1 MSASTL
7 VSKWHGERAN
17 FSSASPLRNT
27 AIVSPRRSY
36 RFGSAPLQLYS
47 SHPLSFLGGPGPSVW
62 LPFAAQ
68 CVLSCSLSSASLS
81 CACAHAL
88 CGREDGADSLS
99 HGKALRALY
108 GIFRRDRSALPLP
121 CCPCPAICS
130 LCPCT
135 CSRPPQIL
143 ALHICP
149 RLLSCFL
156 SSSRS
161 YLPRPR
167 FKPRCWHC
175 RCHLPAP
182 LLCIG
187 PLSPSVSADGSHHRQ
202 MR

>member
-7 VSKWHGERAN
+7 VSKWHGERAS

-108 GIFRRDRSALPLP
+108 GIFRRDRSAQLLPAAPALP
-121 CCPCPAICS
+121 YALFAPVLAVDLRKFLRSTFILVS
-130 LCPCT
+130 LPVF
-135 CSRPPQIL
+135 SPP
-143 ALHICP
+143 
-149 RLLSCFL
+149 
-156 SSSRS
+156 SRS
-161 YLPRPR
+161 YLGHASSRVAGTAAATFR
-167 FKPRCWHC
+167 HHFCATVRC
-175 RCHLPAP
+175 R
-182 LLCIG
+182 
-187 PLSPSVSADGSHHRQ
+187 R
-202 MR
+202 R